1 MPAPTPVMPYLAWIS
16 ENEEELTIK
25 AAELGLDRDCD
36 FDSEE
41 FATREYEA
49 YCSRCSLGL

>member
-1 MPAPTPVMPYLAWIS
+1 MPTPTPVLPYEAWIS
-16 ENEEELTIK
+16 EHSEELNIK

-41 FATREYEA
+41 FATREYDA